1 MKRIVEMMSVERE
14 ICLLPILS
22 GSFSISTL
30 LILSSKYMYNFAN
43 VRNVA
48 LYLSYHSRIKDEN
61 IAIKKTSRS
70 PILEFP
76 LRKRNGVDQIT
87 RSEFEALMKHLS
99 LQESMVRLKGGIIG
113 CPEDK
118 NPSPMK
124 GAGGG
129 MGLARVARGG
139 G

>member
-1 MKRIVEMMSVERE
+1 MRRIVGMMSVGRE
-14 ICLLPILS
+14 ICLLPFLS
-22 GSFSISTL
+22 GSFTITTL
-30 LILSSKYMYNFAN
+30 LILSSKYIQFRKCKECNFLFA
-43 VRNVA
+43 
-48 LYLSYHSRIKDEN
+48 YHSPIMDEN
-61 IAIKKTSRS
+61 IAIKKASRS

-76 LRKRNGVDQIT
+76 LGKRNGVDQIT

-99 LQESMVRLKGGIIG
+99 LQESLDRLEGGIIG

-118 NPSPMK
+118 NPSPMQ

-129 MGLARVARGG
+129 VGLSGDARGG